1 MNDVDSRLQAL
12 HARYR
17 ASLPGKY
24 ASLDL
29 AWHSL
34 CADAADPERF
44 DVLRRLVHRLAGSA
58 SSYGLADV
66 GLAAAEANALLDELR
81 NDADGSLQAAPA
93 AGRFE
98 RARMP
103 IERLLHILEHEIQV
117 DAGS

>member
-34 CADAADPERF
+34 CADATDPERF